1 MIKNCII
8 YKFSDEAKD
17 AWKIDKGRFSKSN
30 LEDCLQ
36 EASGFARKRIEA
48 FTTLVQNERISLEEE
63 TQSHYIV
70 TSSCEFRTPRLIAAG
85 DLPPFVHVSF
95 RIWLRKESQFAI
107 SFDAGRKLSGAA
119 MALLSY
125 ATTGDPSLIEHIK
138 LVKKDFLKLKDWILA
153 DNHPIPGGI
162 RGITMH
168 DIEEGPVKF
177 KQIVLNSP
185 QLEDSPLFNRLLDS
199 ASAIANFSF
208 TTPPLN
214 STSRSLTCRINYWG
228 GLTIYT
234 PNLLDSE
241 IAELI
246 EIFEGILLG

>member
-8 YKFSDEAKD
+8 YKFSDEAED
-17 AWKIDKGRFSKSN
+17 TSKIEEGRFSKSN
-30 LEDCLQ
+30 LGNCLQ

-63 TQSHYIV
+63 TQSHYKV

-85 DLPPFVHVSF
+85 SAPPFVPVSF
-95 RIWLRKESQFAI
+95 KIWLRKGSHFVI

-125 ATTGDPSLIEHIK
+125 ATTGNPSSIEHIK
-138 LVKKDFLKLKDWILA
+138 ITKENFLKLKGWILA

-162 RGITMH
+162 RGIAMH
-168 DIEEGPVKF
+168 DIEEGPIKF

-199 ASAIANFSF
+199 ASAIANLAF

-214 STSRSLTCRINYWG
+214 STSRSLSCRINYWG

-246 EIFEGILLG
+246 RVFEKLV